1 MAPLLQRWGGV
12 ENTLRTRRFQRRL
25 AKDPIAGK
33 ELLLHHLIMNI
44 VDILNLCYLL
54 ADYERIFQEKSR
66 RMTIKNVLGNGGRI
80 CGGCNN
86 MQAWVRID
94 QRA

>member
-54 ADYERIFQEKSR
+54 ADYERIFQEKPR
-66 RMTIKNVLGNGGRI
+66 RTAIKNVLVNGGWI
-80 CGGCNN
+80 CGGCDKN
-86 MQAWVRID
+86 QAWVRID

>member
-25 AKDPIAGK
+25 AKDPHVGK
-33 ELLLHHLIMNI
+33 SSLLHHLFMNI
-44 VDILNLCYLL
+44 VEILNLCYLL

-66 RMTIKNVLGNGGRI
+66 RTAIKHVLENGGWI
-80 CGGCNN
+80 CGGCDK
-86 MQAWVRID
+86 IG
-94 QRA
+94 

>member
-1 MAPLLQRWGGV
+1 MKGNQ
-12 ENTLRTRRFQRRL
+12 
-25 AKDPIAGK
+25 
-33 ELLLHHLIMNI
+33 LLLHHLIMNI

-54 ADYERIFQEKSR
+54 ADYERIFQEKPR
-66 RMTIKNVLGNGGRI
+66 RTTIKNVLGNGGRI

-86 MQAWVRID
+86 VQAGVGID